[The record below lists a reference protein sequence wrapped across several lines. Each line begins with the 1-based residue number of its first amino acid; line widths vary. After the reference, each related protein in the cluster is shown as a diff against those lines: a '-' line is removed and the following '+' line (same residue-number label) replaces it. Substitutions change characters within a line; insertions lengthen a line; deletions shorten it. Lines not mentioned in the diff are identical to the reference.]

1 MILEVAVLN
10 VKSGMNHDF
19 EAAFEKAS
27 QIIASMP
34 GYLSH
39 ELKKCIEVP
48 NQYLL
53 LVRWK
58 TLEDHT
64 VGFRQSEQ
72 YQSWKELLHHFYAPF
87 PKVEHYQ
94 SLYDENEI

>member
-10 VKSGMNHDF
+10 VKSGMSYEF

-27 QIIASMP
+27 HIIASMP
-34 GYLSH
+34 GYLTH

-53 LVRWK
+53 LVQWE

-64 VGFRQSEQ
+64 IGFRRSKQ
-72 YQSWKELLHHFYAPF
+72 YQSWEELLHHFYAPF

-94 SLYDENEI
+94 SLCE